1 MIDDTGAHLPAGD
14 DSAVTLPPTA
24 SEPGAVQ
31 VLVGEDRV
39 RIVLSGDIDSEMG
52 DDLVEATT
60 EAERHELPIEVDA
73 HHVTF
78 MDSAGVAFLA
88 RLSIRSKHRVR
99 LLRVPPTVKF
109 LLEVTRIG
117 ELVDVAA
124 DDEAAPF
131 RPAAGTDEGG
141 PEVTER

>member
-1 MIDDTGAHLPAGD
+1 MIDDTGPHLPAGD
-14 DSAVTLPPTA
+14 GAAAGEASAP

-39 RIVLSGDIDSEMG
+39 RIVLSGDVDSDLG
-52 DDLVEATT
+52 DDLVEAAA
-60 EAERHELPIEVDA
+60 EAERHELPVEVDA

-88 RLSIRSKHRVR
+88 RLSIRSQHRVR

-131 RPAAGTDEGG
+131 RPLPG
-141 PEVTER
+141 PQQ

>member
-1 MIDDTGAHLPAGD
+1 MALSDPSLVWLLALLTVGLPVVAL
-14 DSAVTLPPTA
+14 VLWHRI
-24 SEPGAVQ
+24 PGP
-31 VLVGEDRV
+31 RP
-39 RIVLSGDIDSEMG
+39 IVLSGDVDSDLG
-52 DDLVEATT
+52 DDLVEAAT
-60 EAERHELPIEVDA
+60 EAERHDLPIEVDA

-99 LLRVPPTVKF
+99 LLRVPPTVRF

-131 RPAAGTDEGG
+131 RPLADQQ
-141 PEVTER
+141 

>member
-1 MIDDTGAHLPAGD
+1 MDDTGPYLHTGD
-14 DSAVTLPPTA
+14 DQTVGAPSAT

-39 RIVLSGDIDSEMG
+39 RIVLSGDIDSDVG
-52 DDLVEATT
+52 DDLLEATS
-60 EAERHELPIEVDA
+60 EAERHDLPIEVDT

-88 RLSIRSKHRVR
+88 RLSIRSKYRVR

-131 RPAAGTDEGG
+131 RPLADQQ
-141 PEVTER
+141 

>member
-1 MIDDTGAHLPAGD
+1 MIDDTGPHLPTGD
-14 DSAVTLPPTA
+14 DTGAGEPAPP

-31 VLVGEDRV
+31 VLVGVDRV
-39 RIVLSGDIDSEMG
+39 RIVLSGDVDSDLG
-52 DDLVEATT
+52 DDLVEAAA
-60 EAERHELPIEVDA
+60 EAERHDLPVEVDA

-117 ELVDVAA
+117 ELVDVAG

-131 RPAAGTDEGG
+131 RPLAE
-141 PEVTER
+141 PQQ

>member
-1 MIDDTGAHLPAGD
+1 MIDDTGPYLPTGD
-14 DSAVTLPPTA
+14 DTAAGEPSAP

-31 VLVGEDRV
+31 VLVGKDHV
-39 RIVLSGDIDSEMG
+39 RIVLSGDVDSDLG
-52 DDLVEATT
+52 DDLVEAAA
-60 EAERHELPIEVDA
+60 EAERHDLPVEVDA

-88 RLSIRSKHRVR
+88 RLSIRSKRRVR

-117 ELVDVAA
+117 ELVDVAG

-131 RPAAGTDEGG
+131 RPLAE
-141 PEVTER
+141 PQQ

>member
-1 MIDDTGAHLPAGD
+1 MDDTGPYLHTGD
-14 DSAVTLPPTA
+14 DQTAGAPSAT

-39 RIVLSGDIDSEMG
+39 RIVLSGDIDSDVG
-52 DDLVEATT
+52 DDLLEATS
-60 EAERHELPIEVDA
+60 EAERHDLPIEVDT

-88 RLSIRSKHRVR
+88 RLSIRSKYRVR

-131 RPAAGTDEGG
+131 RPLADQQ
-141 PEVTER
+141 

>member
-1 MIDDTGAHLPAGD
+1 VIDDTNPRPLAGNE
-14 DSAVTLPPTA
+14 ATA
-24 SEPGAVQ
+24 GQPMVSSEPGAVQ

-39 RIVLSGDIDSEMG
+39 RIVLSGDVDSDLG
-52 DDLVEATT
+52 DDLVEAAT
-60 EAERHELPIEVDA
+60 EAERHDLPIEVDA

-117 ELVDVAA
+117 ELVDVAG

-131 RPAAGTDEGG
+131 RPLAE
-141 PEVTER
+141 PQQ

>member
-1 MIDDTGAHLPAGD
+1 MTEERTAPA
-14 DSAVTLPPTA
+14 
-24 SEPGAVQ
+24 EPGAVQ
-31 VLVGEDRV
+31 VLLGEDRV
-39 RIVLSGDIDSEMG
+39 RIVLSGDIDSELG
-52 DDLVEATT
+52 DDLTEATT

-99 LLRVPPTVKF
+99 LLRVPPTVRF

-117 ELVDVAA
+117 ELVDVAD
-124 DDEAAPF
+124 DDEATPF
-131 RPAAGTDEGG
+131 RPVPGQ
-141 PEVTER
+141 

>member
-1 MIDDTGAHLPAGD
+1 VTDDTSPHLPAGD
-14 DSAVTLPPTA
+14 DHADGVPSVA

-39 RIVLSGDIDSEMG
+39 RIVLSGDIDSDLG

-60 EAERHELPIEVDA
+60 EAERHDVPIEVDT

-88 RLSIRSKHRVR
+88 RLSIRSKYRVR

-131 RPAAGTDEGG
+131 RPLADQQ
-141 PEVTER
+141 